1 MVYSLRSEKGW
12 KKWRTTH
19 EKLYPHYQIDPNWN
33 WTNDVPRNL
42 VVFADFVDS
51 PSWKVWD
58 EIIKTSGTPYTE
70 AKYHDIAG
78 RCVLV
83 VKKPVELAEIVNIK
97 KCFIR
102 QQYR

>member
-12 KKWRTTH
+12 KKWQTTH
-19 EKLYPHYQIDPNWN
+19 EKLYPHYQIQIDPDWN
-33 WTNDVPRNL
+33 WTNDVQQNL

-58 EIIKTSGTPYTE
+58 EIIKTSGTSYTE
-70 AKYHDIAG
+70 SKYHDIDG

-83 VKKPVELAEIVNIK
+83 VKKPVELAEI
-97 KCFIR
+97 R
-102 QQYR
+102 